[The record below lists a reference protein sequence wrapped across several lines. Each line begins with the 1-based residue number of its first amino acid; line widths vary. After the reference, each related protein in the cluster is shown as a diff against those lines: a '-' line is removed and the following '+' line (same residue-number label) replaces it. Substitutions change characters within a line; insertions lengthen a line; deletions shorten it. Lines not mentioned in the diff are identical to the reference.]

1 MDIGTFEFELISGKD
16 TMGPDFD
23 SHYKGHNLGFRFL
36 VVVWVM
42 LNIYIKKKK
51 TIFQTKEE
59 WML

>member
-36 VVVWVM
+36 VVVLFM
-42 LNIYIKKKK
+42 LNK
-51 TIFQTKEE
+51 
-59 WML
+59 